1 MTFMEMVVKTLEQAQ
16 RPLTAQQIWDKAAE
30 YGFQSQ
36 VGSKG
41 KTPVMTI
48 TARLYSAIKE
58 PGSEIMQVSKRPAM
72 FALVGSAPRADTEA
86 NEFADTGPMWHERDM
101 HALLTVF
108 LAGDPAFMCST
119 RTIYHENSKK
129 GIKGEREWLHPDMV
143 GVHFP
148 FDEFRP
154 ETVDLIRSLNDNVSL
169 LFSFELKTRIGFSNL
184 RESYFQAVS
193 NSSWAN
199 EGYLVAGEYGS
210 DPALFQEMQRL
221 TNAFGIG
228 FIELDT
234 SHPEQS
240 RVLITSHRNNI
251 LDWDTIDRLVES
263 NLDFKKFIGTV
274 VKDVADKE
282 VRNSQAYDHV
292 MDETE
297 LRRYQEEKGFV

>member
-1 MTFMEMVVKTLEQAQ
+1 MTFKEMVVKTLEKAQ

-41 KTPVMTI
+41 KTPVMSVNVQ
-48 TARLYSAIKE
+48 LYSAIKK
-58 PGSEIMQVSKRPAM
+58 PDSEIVQVSKRPAT
-72 FALVGSAPRADTEA
+72 FALAGYAPGGGTVAD
-86 NEFADTGPMWHERDM
+86 EFADTGRSWHERDM
-101 HALLTVF
+101 HPLLTVF
-108 LAGDPAFMCST
+108 LANDPVFMCAT

-129 GIKGEREWLHPDMV
+129 GTKGEREWLHPDMV

-148 FDEFRP
+148 FEEYRP

-169 LFSFELKTRIGFSNL
+169 LFSFELKARIGFSNL

-210 DPALFQEMQRL
+210 DLALFQEMQRL

-234 SHPEQS
+234 SRPEQS
-240 RVLITSHRNNI
+240 QVLVASRHNNI
-251 LDWDTIDRLVES
+251 LDWDTIDRLVDTNE
-263 NLDFKKFIGTV
+263 DFKRFIGTV

-282 VRNSQAYDHV
+282 VRNKAAYDKV
-292 MDETE
+292 LDEVD
-297 LRRYQEEKGFV
+297 LQRYQKDKGFI